1 MGATPSGVQIPPSP
15 PLSIHVIETAELQAL
30 QDFGN
35 ALLVQKGGTVG
46 LKMASPLRRGKNGIV
61 QFRKAVPKDLRKV
74 LGMIEIKKS
83 LGTTDEALARP
94 EFARLNAEWE
104 QRFQSLRR
112 DYTPLSRKDAAALAG
127 EIYKQIV
134 DGNED
139 DPDPKGVLRGQAA
152 IDGFLAGDPRVRS
165 IPSGDPAILGRME
178 QSLRRTRR
186 REVEAF
192 LVAKGLNV
200 RPEDVDL
207 VVQAV
212 NPAVFEA
219 KRRLVDNSQFVYRP
233 DTVRQQFPEWV
244 APADRIAGPG
254 EPVSK
259 KYSILE
265 IFDQMS
271 RERSHSQGTRDRWR
285 PMIVKVAEE
294 HPDIRTL
301 SPDWCVEY
309 KDRLVASGLASKTIK
324 EGNLAA
330 LRNVCNYAVTN
341 KRIAA
346 SPMDG
351 VSIKVKPRQQ
361 LRQTKGYTDEE
372 AAIVLKAT
380 FGSFSR
386 LLPAD
391 QHAARRWIPWLCAY
405 TGARVGEVSQ
415 LRKPDLHKKDG
426 VWLLWITPEAG
437 SVKSHNARYVAVH
450 PHLIDMG
457 FIEFVQSCPRETL
470 FYDASRK
477 RLENP
482 KNSPPTK
489 AAENIAKW
497 VRSLGVTDPDL
508 QPNHGWRHRFK
519 TTARA
524 VGMDPGTRDY
534 MQGQVGHN
542 EAEQYGDFTPKVLLA
557 EISKLPWLDR
567 KRTGPR
573 RS

>member
-1 MGATPSGVQIPPSP
+1 
-15 PLSIHVIETAELQAL
+15 
-30 QDFGN
+30 
-35 ALLVQKGGTVG
+35 
-46 LKMASPLRRGKNGIV
+46 MASPLRRGNQIY
-61 QFRKAVPKDLRKV
+61 FRKAVPKDLRKI
-74 LGMIEIKKS
+74 LGKAEIKQS
-83 LGTTDEALARP
+83 LRTTDAEAARP

-112 DYTPLSRKDAAALAG
+112 GYTPLSRKDAAALAG
-127 EIYKQIV
+127 EMYKQIV
-134 DGNED
+134 DNNED
-139 DPDPKGVLRGQAA
+139 NPDPRGVLRGQVAV
-152 IDGFLAGDPRVRS
+152 DGFLAGDPRTRVIRS
-165 IPSGDPAILGRME
+165 GNPVILDKMD
-178 QSLRRTRR
+178 QALRRSRR

-192 LVAKGLNV
+192 LVGKGLSV
-200 RPEDVDL
+200 TPQDVDL
-207 VVQAV
+207 VIQAV

-219 KRRLVDNSQFVYRP
+219 KKRLIDNSQFIYRP

-244 APADRIAGPG
+244 APVDRIAGPG

-271 RERSHSQGTRDRWR
+271 RERDHSQGTRDRWR

-330 LRNVCNYAVTN
+330 LRNVCNYAVVN
-341 KRIAA
+341 KRIAV

-351 VSIKVKPRQQ
+351 INIKVKARQQ
-361 LRQTKGYTDEE
+361 LRLTKGYTDEE

-391 QHAARRWIPWLCAY
+391 QHAARRWIPWVTAY
-405 TGARVGEVSQ
+405 TGARVGEITQ
-415 LRKPDLHKKDG
+415 LRKQDLHQKSG
-426 VWLLWITPEAG
+426 VWLIWITPEAG

-457 FIEFVQSCPRETL
+457 FIEFVRACPRETL

-482 KNSPPTK
+482 KNPPPTK
-489 AAENIAKW
+489 TAENIAKW

-519 TTARA
+519 TVARA
-524 VGMDPGTRDY
+524 VGMDPGCRDY
-534 MQGQVGHN
+534 MQGQVAHN
-542 EAEQYGDFTPKVLLA
+542 ESEQYGDFPPKVLLM

-567 KRTGPR
+567 TRATPKTLSERASRDYSHTT
-573 RS
+573 S